1 MGSDGPFGLAPK
13 LVPNMEFKFFS
24 SLDFT
29 PLRSGGRRSATA
41 RTVTRSKRRF
51 RAKTKIKSVLALT
64 APTLAPCR
72 PSLRWRF
79 SPCPPVTVFVSLPL
93 K

>member
-1 MGSDGPFGLAPK
+1 LAAP
-13 LVPNMEFKFFS
+13 LS
-24 SLDFT
+24 AT

-41 RTVTRSKRRF
+41 RTVARSKRRF
-51 RAKTKIKSVLALT
+51 RAKTKNQEHFGTHRADARALPPF
-64 APTLAPCR
+64 ATL
-72 PSLRWRF
+72 RF